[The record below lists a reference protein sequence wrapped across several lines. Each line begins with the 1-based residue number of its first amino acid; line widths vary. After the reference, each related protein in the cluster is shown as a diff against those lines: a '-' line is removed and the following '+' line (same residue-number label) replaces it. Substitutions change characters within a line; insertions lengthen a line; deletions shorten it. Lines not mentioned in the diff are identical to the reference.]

1 MFRKV
6 WFCVGKKDE
15 EKAFQ
20 YWQEHDAMI
29 LYLLSV
35 FTLLHSNT
43 LHVLFILIQQ
53 RFDNFFM
60 PLQELAKA
68 PFDIYVIKQREGD
81 FVLVPPEC
89 VHQVVNKVISSM
101 TYEIFAYIIIILNRA
116 DETLKLRGTL
126 LPVGQLKYRTTRCCL
141 V

>member
-35 FTLLHSNT
+35 FTLVHSNT

-89 VHQVVNKVISSM
+89 VHQVVNKVISSI
-101 TYEIFAYIIIILNRA
+101 TYEIYFAYIIIIL
-116 DETLKLRGTL
+116 E
-126 LPVGQLKYRTTRCCL
+126 
-141 V
+141 